1 MARDAAA
8 EETDGADVAD
18 GTDGTD
24 GIEGNLAILLGTAL
38 LAFAIIAAAGLVA
51 LL

>member
-8 EETDGADVAD
+8 EETDGAD